1 MQLTEALERLL
12 AAAIPVSTEILSV
25 QESCGR
31 VAAEDIRAPGP
42 VPHFPRAAMDGYVC
56 HDADLRD
63 ASPEQPVILQVTG
76 AVRMGEAP
84 DLGPGRGEAWTIMTG
99 GPLPRQGDRVV
110 PIEAG
115 RLAGDQLRI
124 ERPPEAKSNIARV
137 GEDIAPGAP
146 LVTAGEIVSAPAAGA
161 LAACGIRQLRVH
173 RRPRAALVATGSELV
188 ELSAAQAT
196 LPPGR
201 VINSNAVTLAG
212 ALGDAGC
219 TVDYSGVITDR
230 PEDLR
235 AAFGSLRDGYDV
247 VISTGGV
254 SVGRYDA
261 VHRTWLD
268 LGAER
273 VIGRVDLKPGGPFF
287 AGRLGNT
294 WAIGLSGTPV
304 ACLAAFHLLV
314 RPFLRRIAG
323 ARYSVRPLMMG
334 VLGGGFS
341 RPTDRMR
348 ALWARTE
355 APEQGSARVDLLVG
369 KQTGNFASLLTAN
382 ALVLLPPGT
391 PPLSPGSQVTTMLLD
406 HQEDRHRLE
415 IRSPIPA
422 PAVIGVTGES
432 GSGKTAVISGLI
444 KRLAA
449 AGIRTAAAK
458 HAAHGFALD
467 RPGSDSARVIEA
479 GAGIVVLAG
488 PEETAVRIAAEISD
502 PDRIIRMAAEV
513 GAHAWGCAPDLIII
527 EGFDHPARPVIQVG
541 AQKPGTVAGEIWA
554 ALPAV
559 ANLTAGELDRALDRL
574 AETVRARLRR
584 EMSESAPR
592 PHSHSAASPVGTHA
606 NPSDPF

>member
-12 AAAIPVSTEILSV
+12 AAATPVSTEILPI
-25 QESCGR
+25 QEACGR

-56 HDADLRD
+56 HDADLR
-63 ASPEQPVILQVTG
+63 AAAPAQPVFLRLTG

-84 DLGPGRGEAWTIMTG
+84 VDGPGRGEAWTIMTG

-124 ERPPEAKSNIARV
+124 ERPPGTKSNIARV

-161 LAACGIRQLRVH
+161 LAACGIRRLLVH
-173 RRPRAALVATGSELV
+173 RRPHAALVATGSELV
-188 ELSAAQAT
+188 ELSTAQAA

-212 ALGDAGC
+212 ALRDAGC
-219 TVDYSGVITDR
+219 TVDYSGVVADR
-230 PEDLR
+230 PEDLH
-235 AAFGSLRDGYDV
+235 AVFGSLTHGYDV

-287 AGRLGNT
+287 AGRLGTT

-323 ARYSVRPLMMG
+323 AQYPIRPLVMG
-334 VLGGGFS
+334 VLGAGFP
-341 RPTDRMR
+341 RPADRMR
-348 ALWARTE
+348 ALWARVE
-355 APEQGSARVDLLVG
+355 APEQGSPRVDLLVG
-369 KQTGNFASLLTAN
+369 RQAGNFASLLTAN

-391 PPLSPGSQVTTMLLD
+391 PPLFPGSRVTTLLLD
-406 HQEDRHRLE
+406 HQEDRHRLD
-415 IRSPIPA
+415 IAAPIPA
-422 PAVIGVTGES
+422 PAVVGVTGES

-449 AGIRTAAAK
+449 TGVRTAAVK

-467 RPGSDSARVIEA
+467 RPGSDSTRVIEA
-479 GAGIVVLAG
+479 GAEIVVLAG
-488 PEETAVRIAAEISD
+488 PEETAVRIAVAISD

-513 GAHAWGCAPDLIII
+513 GAHAWGGTPDLIII
-527 EGFDHPARPVIQVG
+527 EGFDHPTRPVIRVG

-554 ALPAV
+554 AVPSV
-559 ANLTAGELDRALDRL
+559 ATLTPGELDQELDRL
-574 AETVRARLRR
+574 AEAMRARLRR
-584 EMSESAPR
+584 EIPERAPR
-592 PHSHSAASPVGTHA
+592 PDSRSAASPVGTHA
-606 NPSDPF
+606 NPSDTF

>member
-12 AAAIPVSTEILSV
+12 ATAIPVSTEIVPL
-25 QESCGR
+25 QESWGR
-31 VAAEDIRAPGP
+31 IAAEDIRAPGP

-63 ASPEQPVILQVTG
+63 ASPERPVMLQVTG

-84 DLGPGRGEAWTIMTG
+84 DHGPGRGEAWTIMTG
-99 GPLPRQGDRVV
+99 GPLPWHGDRVV

-137 GEDIAPGAP
+137 GEDIAPDAP
-146 LVTAGEIVSAPAAGA
+146 LVSTGETVSAPAAGA
-161 LAACGIRQLRVH
+161 LAACGIRQLRVY

-188 ELSAAQAT
+188 ELSAAQAA

-212 ALGDAGC
+212 ALRDAGC
-219 TVDYSGVITDR
+219 SVDYSGVVADR

-235 AAFGSLRDGYDV
+235 AAFGARCDGYDV

-273 VIGRVDLKPGGPFF
+273 VIGRIDLKPGGPFF

-323 ARYSVRPLMMG
+323 ARYSVRPLVMG
-334 VLGGGFS
+334 VLGAGFS

-348 ALWARTE
+348 ALWARVE
-355 APEQGSARVDLLVG
+355 APEQEAASVDLLVG
-369 KQTGNFASLLTAN
+369 QRTGNFASLLAAN

-391 PPLSPGSQVTTMLLD
+391 PPLPPGSQVSTLLLD
-406 HQEDRHRLE
+406 QSENRHRLE

-422 PAVIGVTGES
+422 LAVIGVTGES
-432 GSGKTAVISGLI
+432 GSGKTTIISGLI

-449 AGIRTAAAK
+449 AGVRTAAAK
-458 HAAHGFALD
+458 HAAHGFTLD
-467 RPGSDSARVIEA
+467 RPGSDSARLMEA
-479 GAGIVVLAG
+479 GAGIAVLAG

-502 PDRIIRMAAEV
+502 PVSIIRIAAEV
-513 GAHAWGCAPDLIII
+513 GAHAWGRPPDLIIV
-527 EGFDHPARPVIQVG
+527 EGFDHPARPVIRVG
-541 AQKPGTVAGEIWA
+541 AQKPGTAVGEIWA
-554 ALPAV
+554 AVPAV
-559 ANLTAGELDRALDRL
+559 ATLTPAELDRELDRL
-574 AETVRARLRR
+574 AETVRVRLGR
-584 EMSESAPR
+584 EIPERAPR
-592 PHSHSAASPVGTHA
+592 PTAAARHHL
-606 NPSDPF
+606 